1 MKINAVLFITVI
13 ALFFTTVADEANAK
27 FAGKNLVLV
36 HGLKVDDFKNRPTDS
51 QLPGLANSYWA
62 EYWGSRAE
70 AKLYWPATERVTG
83 RIKDLIRTQIKDLE
97 QRGVCAAGCVFLT
110 HSAGDL
116 VTRDALT
123 RLGQWG
129 VDPKRF
135 RVLLT
140 LDFGGAGG
148 GSELA
153 DLAIN
158 LSDGGGLFNSIQRQ
172 AVKLFTG
179 IDPAPGT
186 LGTVYDLRPA
196 TARSIGRT
204 NTGTPRLRFVGT
216 GAAYL
221 GVTRPFVRGNDDG
234 VVGVHS
240 TCGAISAGNY
250 DSCSRSV
257 RDNGVL
263 RSTNGPS
270 SFLPNHYPVL
280 MGSKTDHF
288 EMITNKRTGNYTTV
302 VNGQNI
308 GGVNV
313 DFSTQTKRKWWAGF
327 RKVRQVRDGDRKS
340 MSANVYDT
348 LSQ

>member
-1 MKINAVLFITVI
+1 MKIKAMLLIAVI
-13 ALFFTTVADEANAK
+13 ASVLATDSYAK

-36 HGLKVDDFKNRPTDS
+36 HGLKLNDFKDRPSDAE
-51 QLPGLANSYWA
+51 LPGLANSYWA

-70 AKLYWPATERVTG
+70 AKLYWPATERITG
-83 RIKDLIRTQIKDLE
+83 RVKDLIRNQIEDLE
-97 QRGVCAAGCVFLT
+97 RRGVCAEGCVFIT

-123 RLGQWG
+123 RLSQWG
-129 VDPKRF
+129 IDPAKF
-135 RVLLT
+135 RVLVT
-140 LDFGGAGG
+140 LDFAGAGG

-158 LSDGGGLFNSIQRQ
+158 LSDGGGIFNVLQRE

-196 TARSIGRT
+196 TARNIGRT
-204 NTGTPRLRFVGT
+204 KVGVPRLRFVGT

-221 GVTRPFVRGNDDG
+221 GVTKPFVKGNDDG

-240 TCGAISAGNY
+240 TCGALSANSY
-250 DSCSRSV
+250 DSCSRDV

-263 RSTNGPS
+263 RSTSGPS
-270 SFLPNHYPVL
+270 HFMHNHYPVL
-280 MGSKTDHF
+280 MGSKADHF
-288 EMITNKRTGNYTTV
+288 EVITNKKTGNYTTV
-302 VNGQNI
+302 VNGRNI
-308 GGVNV
+308 GGINL
-313 DFSTQTKRKWWAGF
+313 DFATRTKRKWWAGF
-327 RKVRQVRDGDRKS
+327 KKVRQVKDGDRKS

-348 LSQ
+348 LGR

>member
-1 MKINAVLFITVI
+1 MKVKAILFIATL
-13 ALFFTTVADEANAK
+13 ALFLSAESHAK

-36 HGLKVDDFKNRPTDS
+36 HGLKIDDFKNRPTDS
-51 QLPGLANSYWA
+51 QLPELAESYWS

-70 AKLYWPATERVTG
+70 AKLYWPATERITG
-83 RIKDLIRTQIKDLE
+83 RVKDLIRTQIKDLE
-97 QRGVCAAGCVFLT
+97 RRGVCAAGCVFLT

-135 RVLLT
+135 RVLVT

-158 LSDGGGLFNSIQRQ
+158 LSDGGGVFNAIQRQ

-240 TCGAISAGNY
+240 TCGASSAGSY

-263 RSTNGPS
+263 RSTDGPRT
-270 SFLPNHYPVL
+270 FMTNHYPVL

-302 VNGQNI
+302 TNGRNI
-308 GGVNV
+308 GGVNL
-313 DFSTQTKRKWWAGF
+313 DFSTRTKRKWWAGF

-348 LSQ
+348 LSR